1 MTYSLID
8 SILQTNNSTINVAE
22 AHGIACALLVVDL
35 NANFSQWL
43 AEIFTAEQKL
53 LSNEQE
59 ILFNLFEHT
68 RILIDPS
75 ESGFEFDL
83 LLPNT
88 NDDLIEQAQAL
99 KMWCQGFIW
108 GIGTANKSQDL
119 DKIPAIREI
128 LQDIIQFSQLD
139 LKSIDSDDASED
151 DFMQIH
157 EYLRAAVLILQ
168 AELASQT
175 SKILA

>member
-35 NANFSQWL
+35 RANFSQWL
-43 AEIFTAEQKL
+43 PEIFTAEQEVL
-53 LSNEQE
+53 PNDQE

-68 RILIDPS
+68 RILMDPA

-83 LLPNT
+83 LLPDT
-88 NDDLIEQAQAL
+88 PDDLIEQSQAL
-99 KMWCQGFIW
+99 KMWCQGFVW
-108 GIGTANKSQDL
+108 GIGTANKSQHL

-139 LKSIDSDDASED
+139 LQSIESDDTSED
-151 DFMQIH
+151 NLMQIH

-168 AELASQT
+168 DELASQT
-175 SKILA
+175 SKILD